1 VRQPRVSIAAVLF
14 TDLVESTA
22 LRTRLGEDAAD
33 ALQHHHDRLLADAI
47 ARHAGSV
54 VKATPAGGA
63 VAGVCRLDSETL
75 PCAGPTLSPY
85 AGSLPAAS

>member
-47 ARHAGSV
+47 ARL
-54 VKATPAGGA
+54 
-63 VAGVCRLDSETL
+63 AGVCGLDSETL